1 MGVRVRREFR
11 MRAVVAVL
19 FALVFLAAAAYGVYG
34 IIESGDIGAPFLVF
48 GIAGAVAQ
56 LALAAALTSARAAI
70 TGDGYDRPAV
80 TRARRFVSSVLV
92 LLVIGVVVGFI
103 AVTAAVGGALGG
115 LTAIG
120 MIAAFALTADGWRHV
135 RHLG

>member
-11 MRAVVAVL
+11 VRAVVAVM
-19 FALVFLAAAAYGVYG
+19 FAVGFLAAAGYG
-34 IIESGDIGAPFLVF
+34 IYGIATSGDIGWPFLVF
-48 GIAGAVAQ
+48 GVAGGLAQ

-70 TGDGYDRPAV
+70 TGDQYDRPAV
-80 TRARRFVSSVLV
+80 TRARRSISAVLV
-92 LLVIGVVVGFI
+92 LLVIGIVVGFI
-103 AVTAAVGGALGG
+103 AGTATLGGGLGG

-120 MIAAFALTADGWRHV
+120 MVAAFALTADGWRHL